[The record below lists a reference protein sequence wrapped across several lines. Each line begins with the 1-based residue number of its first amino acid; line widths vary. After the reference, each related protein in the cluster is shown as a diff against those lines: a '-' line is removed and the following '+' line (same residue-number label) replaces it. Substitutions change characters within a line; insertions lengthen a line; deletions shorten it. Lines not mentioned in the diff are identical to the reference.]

1 MAHNLQN
8 SNTDPLTAPSPPVLS
23 IVVPCHNEEGSLIP
37 LVNAIR
43 ETVRLLDL
51 DFEIVIVD
59 DFSTDKSWEILRS
72 LGAEDPRVRGRR
84 LAKNC
89 GQSAALWAG
98 IQAASGQFIATMD
111 ADLQNDPKDLPKFL
125 EALKQHDCVC
135 GSRAESRAR
144 GDGWIRRLSS
154 KIANDVRNWFT
165 RESVSDSACCY
176 RVFRRECVS
185 NLKFFKGMHRFLPT
199 LIKMEGYRVT
209 EIPVS
214 HNARLNGKS
223 HYGIRNR
230 LFETSWDLF
239 AIRWMQNRAFPYQ
252 VEERINFPTDN
263 EQDLIPPSGTA
274 QV

>member
-1 MAHNLQN
+1 MASNLQHP
-8 SNTDPLTAPSPPVLS
+8 SIDPRPALPRPVLS
-23 IVVPCHNEEGSLIP
+23 VVAPCHNEEDSLIP

-43 ETVRLLDL
+43 QAVQSLDL
-51 DFEIVIVD
+51 DYEIVIVD
-59 DFSTDKSWEILRS
+59 DFSTDKSWEILRD
-72 LGAEDPRVRGRR
+72 LGAKDPRIRGRR

-98 IQAASGQFIATMD
+98 INAASGQFIATVD

-125 EALKQHDCVC
+125 EALKDHDCVC
-135 GSRAESRAR
+135 GSRAESRAQ
-144 GDGWIRRLSS
+144 GDSWVRRLSS
-154 KIANDVRNWFT
+154 QIANTVRNRFT
-165 RESVSDSACCY
+165 SENVSDSACGY
-176 RVFRRECVS
+176 RVFRRECVV

-223 HYGIRNR
+223 HYGIWNR

-239 AIRWMQNRAFPYQ
+239 AIRWMQKRCFQYQ
-252 VEERINFPTDN
+252 VEERINFPADN
-263 EQDLIPPSGTA
+263 G
-274 QV
+274 